1 MLLPIALYF
10 VISLDLGVMN
20 VRKFSGILFMKL
32 LSLFSAIIYLDV
44 IIFSQTRSEYLALV
58 LEIVLLIL
66 AYFFF
71 IRKREDKA
79 EAELRKSAP
88 SLLRKLK
95 SLRRISIAI
104 FILMSIILIVLYNVP
119 SPFNNFGAFTMTDRF
134 SAMASVSSRDER
146 YLSWF
151 STIYIWKN
159 HKLLGQGIGTYQLY
173 GLYGIGDLTADKPI
187 YSYGWNNF
195 KGHTT
200 TTSKCLAR
208 QE

>member
-32 LSLFSAIIYLDV
+32 LSLLSAILYLDV

-58 LEIVLLIL
+58 LEVILLIL

-79 EAELRKSAP
+79 EAELQKSAP

-151 STIYIWKN
+151 STNLHLEESQTSWSRDRNLSVVRSLRNRRFDRRQAHIQLRLEQLQKGTQR
-159 HKLLGQGIGTYQLY
+159 LLPS
-173 GLYGIGDLTADKPI
+173 A
-187 YSYGWNNF
+187 
-195 KGHTT
+195 
-200 TTSKCLAR
+200 
-208 QE
+208 